1 MKRLLVV
8 SILAVGMLAVAGSTL
23 VDRLGMVVA
32 DGQPPPPPPLP
43 KPPSLSTQA

>member
-8 SILAVGMLAVAGSTL
+8 SILAVAMLAVAGATV

-32 DGQPPPPPPLP
+32 DGQPPPPP
-43 KPPSLSTQA
+43 KPPVPCCSQSV